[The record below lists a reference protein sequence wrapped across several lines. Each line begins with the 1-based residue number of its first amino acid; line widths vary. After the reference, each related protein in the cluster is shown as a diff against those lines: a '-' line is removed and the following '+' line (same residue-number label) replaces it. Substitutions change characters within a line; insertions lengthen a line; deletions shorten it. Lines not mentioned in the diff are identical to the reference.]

1 MTKNEH
7 LLIAKIAKR
16 AEAHGALL
24 FDRLSLIMDI
34 EAAHK
39 QFNLRLDDLLA
50 ADDVNFLHDIVGIQR
65 NINRETKVIENH
77 FLPRYVRG

>member
-1 MTKNEH
+1 MTKNEY
-7 LLIAKIAKR
+7 LQIAEIAKR
-16 AEAHGALL
+16 AEEHGALM

-39 QFNLRLDDLLA
+39 QFNLKLDELLA
-50 ADDVNFLHDIVGIQR
+50 ADEENFLHDIVGIQQ

-77 FLPRYVRG
+77 FLPRYARG